1 MRAFVQDIK
10 YDRKDITI
18 DGAEQQ
24 RNDVGF
30 GLDVVSAA
38 LGMEREKGLKIGI
51 DASGGK
57 VRFDP
62 NGRQSLGPTL
72 VFVSVGV
79 KHAEKHDP

>member
-1 MRAFVQDIK
+1 MRASDQNIK
-10 YDRKDITI
+10 YDRKNITI
-18 DGAEQQ
+18 DGAEQE

-30 GLDVVSAA
+30 RLDVVSAA

-62 NGRQSLGPTL
+62 KAK
-72 VFVSVGV
+72 VSDRPWLLL
-79 KHAEKHDP
+79 ALE